1 MNQVIIIGRLCDT
14 PELKGSNGKE
24 YTRFTLAVDRSWDK
38 ESADFI
44 NCTAF
49 NKTAGF
55 ISKYFGK
62 GSKIA
67 ITGRIQTS
75 SYEKDGKKYYSS
87 DVVVNTAE
95 FCEKKE
101 QNPIN
106 TAVNEPSDGFF
117 TPEDLPFK

>member
-1 MNQVIIIGRLCDT
+1 MNQVIIIGRLTDT
-14 PELKGSNGKE
+14 PELKENNGKE

-38 ESADFI
+38 ETADFI

-75 SYEKDGKKYYSS
+75 SYEKDGEKYYSS

-101 QNPIN
+101 QNPVN

>member
-14 PELKGSNGKE
+14 PELKENNGKE

-38 ESADFI
+38 ETADFI

-49 NKTAGF
+49 NKTAVF

-101 QNPIN
+101 QNPVN

>member
-1 MNQVIIIGRLCDT
+1 MNQVIIIGRLTDT
-14 PELKGSNGKE
+14 PELKESNGKE

-38 ESADFI
+38 ETADFI
-44 NCTAF
+44 NCIAF
-49 NKTAGF
+49 DKTAGF

-67 ITGRIQTS
+67 ITGKIHTS

-101 QNPIN
+101 QNPVN